1 VYAKEAQK
9 FCEKEDAMK
18 PEFQSVPVRVYQ
30 AEEQA
35 QIKSRANM
43 AQSGQFSI
51 ANLSKQ
57 LEARGLGMRVK
68 KFMKRHLWRSRK
80 RMDEANFKRDY
91 AGETSLAKLCGEFF
105 LCAVFAKFSAQ
116 PQSG

>member
-1 VYAKEAQK
+1 
-9 FCEKEDAMK
+9 MK

-43 AQSGQFSI
+43 AQSGFSI

-57 LEARGLGMRVK
+57 LEARGLGM
-68 KFMKRHLWRSRK
+68 
-80 RMDEANFKRDY
+80 
-91 AGETSLAKLCGEFF
+91 G
-105 LCAVFAKFSAQ
+105 
-116 PQSG
+116 